1 MNLTSMKPDTRA
13 LRLYDFYTEFK
24 TRKNE
29 SVIRSQETVL
39 FLDLGASYTG
49 VLGSWKK
56 IKLVYSYDYVP
67 CMPYFNTKV
76 QPVYCLDHST
86 TRFRLWGLDFFCSLL
101 HPQSLVGCWAHGR
114 PLIKTCRVGDA
125 VSGKKNLGGNSS
137 DPWERWLDLNHD

>member
-49 VLGSWKK
+49 VLGS
-56 IKLVYSYDYVP
+56 
-67 CMPYFNTKV
+67 
-76 QPVYCLDHST
+76 
-86 TRFRLWGLDFFCSLL
+86 
-101 HPQSLVGCWAHGR
+101 
-114 PLIKTCRVGDA
+114 
-125 VSGKKNLGGNSS
+125 
-137 DPWERWLDLNHD
+137 